1 MKGIILAGG
10 QGTRLYPSTQVVCKQ
25 LLPIFDKPMI
35 YYPLSTLMS
44 AGIREFLIISTPE
57 DTPRFERL
65 LGSGEELGLSISYAV
80 QERPEGLAQ
89 ALLIGASFIQNEP
102 VALILGD
109 NLFYGPDLQTVLR
122 EGARLRSG
130 GLILG
135 YRVHDP
141 RRYGVVSFNARMEVE
156 SIEEKPA
163 QPKSSYA
170 VPGLYFYGPE
180 VVEMARSVRPSAR
193 GELEI
198 TDLNRLYLEKGQL
211 TVRLLER
218 GAAWLDAG
226 TFDALHK
233 AAAFVQAIQE
243 RQGIKI
249 ACIEEIAYRNGYV
262 GRAQL
267 ERIIQRYMNNEYG
280 HYLQGILDENH

>member
-35 YYPLSTLMS
+35 YYPLATLMA

-65 LGSGEELGLSISYAV
+65 LGSGKELGIQISYAV
-80 QERPEGLAQ
+80 QEKPEGLAQ
-89 ALLIGASFIQNEP
+89 AFLIGASFIQNEP

-109 NLFYGPDLQTVLR
+109 NLFYGPDLQAVLR
-122 EGARLRSG
+122 EGALVRSG
-130 GLILG
+130 GLIFG
-135 YRVHDP
+135 YRVNEP
-141 RRYGVVSFNARMEVE
+141 KRYGVVTFNAQMEAV

-163 QPKSSYA
+163 VPKSSYA
-170 VPGLYFYGPE
+170 VPGLYFYGPD

-198 TDLNRLYLEKGQL
+198 TDLNQLYLSQKRL

-233 AAAFVQAIQE
+233 AAAFVQTIQE

-249 ACIEEIAYRNGYV
+249 ACIEEIAYRNGYI
-262 GRAQL
+262 GREQLAQL
-267 ERIIQRYMNNEYG
+267 AERYAKNEYG
-280 HYLQGILDENH
+280 HYLQGIVNECD

>member
-1 MKGIILAGG
+1 
-10 QGTRLYPSTQVVCKQ
+10 
-25 LLPIFDKPMI
+25 
-35 YYPLSTLMS
+35 
-44 AGIREFLIISTPE
+44 
-57 DTPRFERL
+57 
-65 LGSGEELGLSISYAV
+65 
-80 QERPEGLAQ
+80 
-89 ALLIGASFIQNEP
+89 
-102 VALILGD
+102 
-109 NLFYGPDLQTVLR
+109 
-122 EGARLRSG
+122 
-130 GLILG
+130 
-135 YRVHDP
+135 
-141 RRYGVVSFNARMEVE
+141 
-156 SIEEKPA
+156 
-163 QPKSSYA
+163 
-170 VPGLYFYGPE
+170 
-180 VVEMARSVRPSAR
+180 MARSVRPSAR

>member
-1 MKGIILAGG
+1 
-10 QGTRLYPSTQVVCKQ
+10 
-25 LLPIFDKPMI
+25 MI

>member
-57 DTPRFERL
+57 DTPRFQRL
-65 LGSGEELGLSISYAV
+65 LGTGSDLGLKISYAV
-80 QERPEGLAQ
+80 QEKPEGLAQ
-89 ALLIGASFIQNEP
+89 ALLIGAPFIQNEP

-109 NLFYGPDLQTVLR
+109 NLFYGPDLQSVLR
-122 EGARLRSG
+122 EGAALRSG

-135 YRVHDP
+135 YRVNDA

-156 SIEEKPA
+156 SIEEKPT

-198 TDLNRLYLEKGQL
+198 TDLNRLYLEKEQL

-249 ACIEEIAYRNGYV
+249 ACIEEVAYRNGYV

-267 ERIIQRYMNNEYG
+267 ERIIQRYINNEYG
-280 HYLQGILDENH
+280 HYLQGILDENN